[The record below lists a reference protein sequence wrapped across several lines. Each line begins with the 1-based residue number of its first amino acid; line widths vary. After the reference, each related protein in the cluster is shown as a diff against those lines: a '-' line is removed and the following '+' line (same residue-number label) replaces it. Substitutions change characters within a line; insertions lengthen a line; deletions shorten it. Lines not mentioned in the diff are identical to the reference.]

1 MPRKPKPVASEV
13 RVRLEK
19 AATDV
24 SDAKEAYELA
34 VERRDQ
40 VVLEAVDLHGMAHG
54 AVAKAIGVVQGRI
67 SAILA
72 HSQPDAGGD
81 E

>member
-19 AATDV
+19 AASEVAD
-24 SDAKEAYELA
+24 SKDAYDLA
-34 VERRDQ
+34 VEQRDQ
-40 VVLEAVDLHGMAHG
+40 LVLEAIDLHGMSHQ
-54 AVAKAIGVVQGRI
+54 AVAAAIGVAKGRI

-72 HSQPDAGGD
+72 SSQPDAGGD
-81 E
+81 L